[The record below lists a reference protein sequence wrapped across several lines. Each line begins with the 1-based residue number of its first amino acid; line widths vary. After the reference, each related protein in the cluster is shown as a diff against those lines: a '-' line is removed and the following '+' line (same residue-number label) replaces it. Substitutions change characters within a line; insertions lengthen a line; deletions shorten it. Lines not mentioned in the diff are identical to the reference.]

1 MKANISLEG
10 ITFEGKELSPKVAK
24 LYDFLQVNQL
34 VTEYNN
40 QWFNSRNICGDPM
53 GTLYSEDGV
62 VLDYCASYGYFEVFG
77 LTDEEFIQLKALY
90 GIDPECS
97 FKDE

>member
-1 MKANISLEG
+1 MKADAPLVKIMHG
-10 ITFEGKELSPKVAK
+10 DKELSLKVAR
-24 LYDFLQVNQL
+24 LYDFLQQNQL

-40 QWFNSRNICGDPM
+40 QWFNTRNICGDPM
-53 GTLYSEDGV
+53 ETLYSEGRV

-90 GIDPECS
+90 GIDPNCS

>member
-1 MKANISLEG
+1 MKADISLEG
-10 ITFEGKELSPKVAK
+10 ITFEDKELSPAVAK
-24 LYDFLQVNQL
+24 LYDFLQQNQL

-40 QWFNSRNICGDPM
+40 QWFNTRNTCGDPM
-53 GTLYSEDGV
+53 ITLYAKDGV
-62 VLDYCASYGYFEVFG
+62 TLDYCASYGYFEVFG

-90 GIDPECS
+90 EIDPNCS